1 MIKESSQ
8 ARKCGFCKRSP
19 ARFIKPMQLES
30 QESALS
36 KQVRKDTSRSNN
48 PLSIGEDI
56 SVEFTVNRG
65 LQKHSVLRLQASS
78 MSSLRRRRIFTPPRY
93 SDHHHHHQHY
103 HRHQIINFTSG
114 RKRLQNR
121 VNVMPRQKYLNL
133 RMALKQ
139 KQLHLQTTIKE

>member
-8 ARKCGFCKRSP
+8 ARKCGFCRRSP

-36 KQVRKDTSRSNN
+36 KKVRKDTSRSNN
-48 PLSIGEDI
+48 PLSVGEDM

-93 SDHHHHHQHY
+93 SNHHHQHY

-114 RKRLQNR
+114 RKRLQNL
-121 VNVMPRQKYLNL
+121 VNMMQRQKYLNL
-133 RMALKQ
+133 RMALMQ